1 MSENVGLVRR
11 GIDRARR
18 RYEGSWVQDLAA
30 RLAAVEFGNWIIL
43 FGASLLLAV
52 LPLIILLSSL
62 ANERIDDDLSR
73 HIGLNSQGARIVEAL
88 FRKTPTHSA
97 APIILGL
104 LVALAGTV
112 AVAGSLHVLYER
124 LFGLEHRGW
133 RDLPRFLVWVAV
145 LFGVLI
151 AEGSYDGPVRRGAGV
166 VVRDL
171 VSFVL
176 FTGFFAWTLHF
187 LLDGRVRWH
196 RVIPPAIATALLW
209 LGLALF
215 SSVYFSS
222 AMVSEHKLYGTIGV
236 IFVLLTWFIAIGAVI
251 LLGAACG
258 VVWEERRQAAGSR
271 AAPDATEHDGVSH
284 PSRHGGSVGLEE

>member
-1 MSENVGLVRR
+1 
-11 GIDRARR
+11 
-18 RYEGSWVQDLAA
+18 
-30 RLAAVEFGNWIIL
+30 
-43 FGASLLLAV
+43 
-52 LPLIILLSSL
+52 
-62 ANERIDDDLSR
+62 LSR

-133 RDLPRFLVWVAV
+133 HDLPRFLVWVAV

-176 FTGFFAWTLHF
+176 FTGFFAWTLNTMESATRP
-187 LLDGRVRWH
+187 DAAGPWGWRSR
-196 RVIPPAIATALLW
+196 RPRTEPARTRA
-209 LGLALF
+209 
-215 SSVYFSS
+215 SV
-222 AMVSEHKLYGTIGV
+222 LQ
-236 IFVLLTWFIAIGAVI
+236 
-251 LLGAACG
+251 
-258 VVWEERRQAAGSR
+258 RQAPS
-271 AAPDATEHDGVSH
+271 TEF
-284 PSRHGGSVGLEE
+284 